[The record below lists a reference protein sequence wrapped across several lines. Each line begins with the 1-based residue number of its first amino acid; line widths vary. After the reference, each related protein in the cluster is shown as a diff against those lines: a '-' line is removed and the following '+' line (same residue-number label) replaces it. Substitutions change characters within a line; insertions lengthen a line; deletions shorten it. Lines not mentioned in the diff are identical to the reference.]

1 MIASRGYF
9 PQALARCLTAAG
21 VLASAAAILPG
32 RAAHSQG
39 PTLGWSPSREE
50 AIVLEQPTPAILNSD
65 ESVVSPPRVMRRPSG
80 PARPSAAWQ
89 RTYFTDASRGESLP
103 SVTGTPITPDQL
115 PVPGEMYYDEQGGA
129 VLPPDGSYDGQ
140 PFCDPCGPGAL
151 SRWGGWGACAWIPV
165 CIFIPRPPLDGL
177 ELFGGVQGFTGPAN
191 RGASGSFGFH
201 EGFNW
206 GLPIGGLVSFQWG
219 TNWTQNNFDGSFAT
233 PDERNQIFFT
243 AGLYR
248 RVDWGLQGG
257 LVVDYLHDE
266 WDYSA
271 DLTQLRGE
279 LSWLW
284 CGCNELGF
292 WFTAGVND
300 SSGLSLRLP
309 AVDGGGTVRF
319 VDTTATL
326 AVNDLYAFFFRRQFA
341 CGGEGRLFAGF
352 TGHAQGLVGGDAVLP
367 LNDRWSLRSN
377 FIYAGPGGDDNAT
390 DPAFTREA
398 WNVGIS
404 LVWTPCPRSAAG
416 QNYNRPLFPVADN
429 GSFLT
434 RLVR

>member
-1 MIASRGYF
+1 
-9 PQALARCLTAAG
+9 
-21 VLASAAAILPG
+21 
-32 RAAHSQG
+32 
-39 PTLGWSPSREE
+39 
-50 AIVLEQPTPAILNSD
+50 
-65 ESVVSPPRVMRRPSG
+65 
-80 PARPSAAWQ
+80 
-89 RTYFTDASRGESLP
+89 
-103 SVTGTPITPDQL
+103 
-115 PVPGEMYYDEQGGA
+115 
-129 VLPPDGSYDGQ
+129 
-140 PFCDPCGPGAL
+140 
-151 SRWGGWGACAWIPV
+151 
-165 CIFIPRPPLDGL
+165 L
-177 ELFGGVQGFTGPAN
+177 ELFGGVEGFTGPAN
-191 RGASGSFGFH
+191 RGTSGSFGFH

-206 GLPIGGLVSFQWG
+206 GMPIGGLVSFQWG

-319 VDTTATL
+319 MDGAATL
-326 AVNDLYAFFFRRQFA
+326 AVNDIYAFFFRRQFA

-352 TGHAQGLVGGDAVLP
+352 TSHSQGLVGGDAVLP

-390 DPAFTREA
+390 DPAFTRET

-404 LVWTPCPRSAAG
+404 LVWTPCPRPAAG